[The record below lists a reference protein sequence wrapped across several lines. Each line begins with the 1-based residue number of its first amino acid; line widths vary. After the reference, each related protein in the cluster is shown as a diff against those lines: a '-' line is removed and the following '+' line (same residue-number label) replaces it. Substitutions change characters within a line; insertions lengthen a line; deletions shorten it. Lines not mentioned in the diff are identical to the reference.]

1 MAGGFRTMLI
11 DGCRQAYLLQAL
23 TGFEVHALEDAV
35 DRTAHVSASAAA
47 SVRGLAPLRLFFLN
61 VS

>member
-1 MAGGFRTMLI
+1 LGP
-11 DGCRQAYLLQAL
+11 AYFLQTL

-35 DRTAHVSASAAA
+35 DRAAQVGASAAA
-47 SVRGLAPLRLFFLN
+47 SVRGLAPFRLFFLN